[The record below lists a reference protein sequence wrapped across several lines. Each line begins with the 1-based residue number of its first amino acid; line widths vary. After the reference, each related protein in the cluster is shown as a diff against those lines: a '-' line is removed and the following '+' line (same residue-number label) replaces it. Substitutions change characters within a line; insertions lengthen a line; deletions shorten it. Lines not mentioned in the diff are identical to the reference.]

1 MGREGR
7 GTRQRNIMR
16 LISQPGLDPK
26 ASVPSFDHD
35 ARPVPATSA
44 GVSRPAIDPPAEWT
58 VRQYIR
64 EKKDQRFPSPRGPHR
79 CFSGLDALCGMKSEV
94 PERPTVVLII
104 EDDRQVRLLARDVLE
119 EAGFVVEE
127 ACDGREGVV
136 KFGRVRPDVVL
147 LDVILPYMNGMTVC
161 RVLREMPGG
170 ERVPVVMMTALG
182 DSDAVREAFDAGATF
197 FVPKPINLS
206 TLPEHLTY
214 LVRSSRVL
222 QELHESEAQN
232 RALLNAIPDMMLHV
246 CREGTIL
253 DFRAG
258 NGCAYAAFGGNLRG
272 RTIADLLPPGAATQF
287 MAQVGHALA
296 TGTMMVC
303 EYELEGPGGLNTHE
317 ARIVA
322 NGTGTVLAIVR
333 DVTERRQSEEMIRY
347 LAHHDSLTGLPNRI
361 FFGEML
367 ELVLSRARRDGKQV
381 AILFVDLDDFKLIN
395 DTLGHAA
402 GDHLLREAAQRLKG
416 CVRSS
421 DYVASGAESGL
432 CGNIARF
439 GGDEFI
445 LSLGNLDSVDDVVA
459 VTQRIISEFSREF
472 RIDGH
477 EIFVSVSI
485 GISMYPDDAE
495 DTGSLVRNADMAMF
509 AAKEEGGPSFRF
521 FTRGMDEAAQQRLSI
536 ELSLRKALERG
547 EIFVHYQPKVDL
559 SCGEITGFEALA
571 RWHHPELGLIP
582 PDTFIPLAEKNGL
595 IVRIGEWVLRAAC
608 AQART
613 WIDEGFSDLCM
624 AINLSSH
631 QFTSGNLTSM
641 VKEVLDET
649 ELPPSCLE
657 FEITEGILMERTEK
671 TMRILSELRDM
682 GVRISIDDF
691 GTGYSSLGYLKRFPV
706 NTVKIDRSFVREIDS
721 PHEDAAIIKA
731 IIAVARNLNLQ
742 VVAEGV
748 ESHRQTEFL
757 LAHGCNEAQGF
768 LFGKPVHPDEAS
780 LMLRAGRWRDAP
792 ARALARGR

>member
-1 MGREGR
+1 
-7 GTRQRNIMR
+7 MR
-16 LISQPGLDPK
+16 LVSQPDPDSK
-26 ASVPSFDHD
+26 VSNAPFGHD
-35 ARPVPATSA
+35 GRLTPAAKEYDVRPLPDS
-44 GVSRPAIDPPAEWT
+44 PAEWT

-64 EKKDQRFPSPRGPHR
+64 EKKEQRFPSASGQHR
-79 CFSGLDALCGMKSEV
+79 CFSGLDAVCGMKDEL

-104 EDDRQVRLLARDVLE
+104 EDDRQVRRLAREVLE
-119 EAGFVVEE
+119 ESGFVVEE

-136 KFGRVRPDVVL
+136 QFSRVRPDVVL

-182 DSDAVREAFDAGATF
+182 DSDAAREAFDAGATF
-197 FVPKPINLS
+197 FVPKPINVS

-258 NGCAYAAFGGNLRG
+258 NGCAYAAFGKNLRG
-272 RTIADLLPPGAATQF
+272 RTIADLLPPGAAAQF

-303 EYELEGPGGLNTHE
+303 EYELEGPGGLNAHE

-322 NGTGTVLAIVR
+322 NGPGTVLAIVR

-402 GDHLLREAAQRLKG
+402 GDQLLREAAQRLKG
-416 CVRSS
+416 CVRES
-421 DYVASGAESGL
+421 DCVASGTGSGL

-445 LSLGNLDSVDDVVA
+445 VSLGNLESADGVVA
-459 VTQRIISEFSREF
+459 VTQRIMDEFSREF

-477 EIFVSVSI
+477 EIFISVSI
-485 GISMYPDDAE
+485 GISMFPGDAE
-495 DTGSLVRNADMAMF
+495 DAESLVRNADMAMF
-509 AAKEEGGPSFRF
+509 AAKDEGGPSFRF
-521 FTRGMDEAAQQRLSI
+521 FTRDMNDSAQQRLAI
-536 ELSLRKALERG
+536 ELSLRKALDRG

-571 RWHHPELGLIP
+571 RWRHPELGLIP
-582 PDTFIPLAEKNGL
+582 PETFIPLAEKNGL
-595 IVRIGEWVLRAAC
+595 IVRIGEWVLRTAC
-608 AQART
+608 AQARK
-613 WIDEGFSDLCM
+613 WIDEGYPGLCM

-631 QFTSGNLTSM
+631 QFSCGTLTSL
-641 VKEVLDET
+641 VKEVIADT
-649 ELPPSCLE
+649 GLPPECLE
-657 FEITEGILMERTEK
+657 FEITEGTLMEISEK
-671 TMRILSELRDM
+671 TMRMLSDLRDM
-682 GVRISIDDF
+682 GVRLSIDDF
-691 GTGYSSLGYLKRFPV
+691 GTGYSPLGYLKRFPV
-706 NTVKIDRSFVREIDS
+706 NTVKIDRSFVSEIDS
-721 PHEDAAIIKA
+721 PHEDAAIIRA

-748 ESHRQTEFL
+748 ENHSQTEFL
-757 LAHGCNEAQGF
+757 LAHGCTEAQGF
-768 LFGKPVHPDEAS
+768 LFGKPVAPEEAS

-792 ARALARGR
+792 ASAVARGR

>member
-7 GTRQRNIMR
+7 GGRQLSAM
-16 LISQPGLDPK
+16 GLVSRHAIVSK
-26 ASVPSFDHD
+26 ASCASLVPKGQTASPAMDDD
-35 ARPVPATSA
+35 ARPGPESSA
-44 GVSRPAIDPPAEWT
+44 DWT
-58 VRQYIR
+58 VREYIR
-64 EKKDQRFPSPRGPHR
+64 EKKGRRFPALDGKHN
-79 CFSGLDALCGMKSEV
+79 CFAGDEALCCRHKTS
-94 PERPTVVLII
+94 PERTTVVLII
-104 EDDRQVRLLARDVLE
+104 EDDGQVRRLAREVLE

-136 KFGRVRPDVVL
+136 RFGKIRPDVVL
-147 LDVILPYMNGMTVC
+147 LDVVLPFMSGMTVC

-182 DSDAVREAFDAGATF
+182 DSASVREAFDAGATF
-197 FVPKPINLS
+197 FVPKPINVS

-222 QELHESEAQN
+222 QELHASEAQN
-232 RALLNAIPDMMLHV
+232 QALLNAIPDMMLHV

-258 NGCAYAAFGGNLRG
+258 NGCAHAAFGGNLRG
-272 RTIADLLPPGAATQF
+272 RTITDLLPPGAAVQF

-303 EYELEGPGGLNTHE
+303 EYEMEGPGGLNAHE

-322 NGTGTVLAIVR
+322 NGAGTVLAIVR

-367 ELVLSRARRDGKQV
+367 ELVLSRARRDCKQV

-402 GDHLLREAAQRLKG
+402 GDQLLREAAQRLKG
-416 CVRSS
+416 CVRES
-421 DYVASGAESGL
+421 DCVASGTGGGP

-445 LSLGNLDSVDDVVA
+445 VSLGNLESIESVVA
-459 VTQRIISEFSREF
+459 VTQRIMDEFSREF

-477 EIFVSVSI
+477 EIFISVSI
-485 GISMYPDDAE
+485 GISMFPGDAE
-495 DTGSLVRNADMAMF
+495 DSESLVRNADMAMF
-509 AAKEEGGPSFRF
+509 AAKDEGGPSFRF
-521 FTRGMDEAAQQRLSI
+521 FTRDMNDSAQQRLTI

-571 RWHHPELGLIP
+571 RWRHPELGLIP
-582 PDTFIPLAEKNGL
+582 PETFIPLAEKNGL
-595 IVRIGEWVLRAAC
+595 IVRIGEWVLRTAC
-608 AQART
+608 AQAKA
-613 WIDEGFSDLCM
+613 WIDDGYPGLCM

-631 QFTSGNLTSM
+631 QFACGTLIDL
-641 VKEVLDET
+641 VKEVLTET
-649 ELPPSCLE
+649 GLPPDCLE
-657 FEITEGILMERTEK
+657 FEVTEGTLMDISEK
-671 TMRILSELRDM
+671 TMRMLSGLREM
-682 GVRISIDDF
+682 GVRLSIDDF
-691 GTGYSSLGYLKRFPV
+691 GTGYSPLGNLKRFPV
-706 NTVKIDRSFVREIDS
+706 NTVKIDRSFVSGIDS

-748 ESHRQTEFL
+748 ENHSQTEFL
-757 LAHGCNEAQGF
+757 LAHGCTEAQGF
-768 LFGKPVHPDEAS
+768 LFGKPVAPEEAS

-792 ARALARGR
+792 AHAAARGR